1 MKSGTEK
8 RKLLVI
14 AGPTA
19 VGKSALGVQ
28 LAKEYNGEVIS
39 ADSRQVYKGL
49 DIGTGK
55 ITKKEMRGVPHHLLD
70 VASPKKQ
77 FSVAEFQKLAR
88 KKIDDIHSRGKLP
101 IIVGGTGLYIDTL
114 LGKFTIPEV
123 PPNPKLRKE
132 LERKTT
138 ERLFTMLQKL
148 DPRRAKTIDRHN
160 PRRLVR
166 AIEIV
171 KALGKVP
178 PLQHS
183 NILENVGVFYIGLA
197 LPHAVLKKNIA
208 KRLQK
213 RVRGMIVE
221 VKRLHVAGLAW
232 KRMEVFG
239 LEYRYIARFL
249 QKKVSREEMLAQLEK
264 EIGYYAKRQMT
275 WFKRNGE
282 IEWFSPMEAK
292 KIGKLAQKFLRK
304 TSS

>member
-1 MKSGTEK
+1 M
-8 RKLLVI
+8 
-14 AGPTA
+14 
-19 VGKSALGVQ
+19 
-28 LAKEYNGEVIS
+28 
-39 ADSRQVYKGL
+39 
-49 DIGTGK
+49 
-55 ITKKEMRGVPHHLLD
+55 
-70 VASPKKQ
+70 
-77 FSVAEFQKLAR
+77 
-88 KKIDDIHSRGKLP
+88 
-101 IIVGGTGLYIDTL
+101 
-114 LGKFTIPEV
+114 
-123 PPNPKLRKE
+123 
-132 LERKTT
+132 
-138 ERLFTMLQKL
+138 
-148 DPRRAKTIDRHN
+148 
-160 PRRLVR
+160 
-166 AIEIV
+166 
-171 KALGKVP
+171 
-178 PLQHS
+178 
-183 NILENVGVFYIGLA
+183 FYIGLA